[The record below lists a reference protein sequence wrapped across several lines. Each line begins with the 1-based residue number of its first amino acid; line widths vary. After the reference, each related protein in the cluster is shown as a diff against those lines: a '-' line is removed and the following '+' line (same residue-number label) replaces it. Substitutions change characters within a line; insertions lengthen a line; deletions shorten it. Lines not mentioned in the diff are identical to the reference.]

1 MKADREYESVTIDKI
16 ETHADGYTLVRSDG
30 FCFMCPLIPDGY
42 IPVVGD
48 EARFYGQGIDL
59 PVRGLVINGHTAFYR
74 TPEEQEAKHREERE
88 ADGCAPLDDEPLRLI
103 RRLAARLRTA
113 LADVARLTEENAAL
127 RSEVEAIGAS
137 YDRARLAAEQAL
149 EANAVLKEAVISISR
164 TANKAR
170 AAPAAAEQEKE
181 KAVAEERE
189 RIKVEFLEKIAGPL
203 LSAFATRLR
212 CPDGSVLIRL
222 EHEPEAL
229 AAIEAELAAIRAR
242 AGRNDG

>member
-48 EARFYGQGIDL
+48 EARFYGQGIGL

-137 YDRARLAAEQAL
+137 YDRARLAAEQA
-149 EANAVLKEAVISISR
+149 R
-164 TANKAR
+164 
-170 AAPAAAEQEKE
+170 AAAEAAVKE
-181 KAVAEERE
+181 AQRDDVLFTAFVFGFLR
-189 RIKVEFLEKIAGPL
+189 RDLEKRSCLPPPEWYSEDSMIAM
-203 LSAFATRLR
+203 
-212 CPDGSVLIRL
+212 IL
-222 EHEPEAL
+222 E
-229 AAIEAELAAIRAR
+229 AIRAR
-242 AGRNDG
+242 AEKE